1 MLIQSLKLLKTLV
14 GVDLKKRAKRAQILI
29 IFGSLVETASLLLV
43 IPIITIVSGNNDITL
58 RAIEVVSKL
67 GVTLDSDSFLNAV
80 VCIYILIVVASGA
93 LGIMAIRS
101 LSTLAADIGASLS
114 VKLYSGYLD
123 QGYSRFIK
131 NDSSY
136 YSTIITVEVARI
148 TDNILQ
154 PLAQINSRL
163 GSGVLI
169 FLAMLFYSPMITLV
183 ATGFFALAYA
193 LMYRVLRP
201 RLRKYG
207 LMLSEAN
214 ANRETDVKD
223 SLQAVK
229 EIKIYQALPHLT
241 SKFEKRLLKLS
252 TSYSS
257 LNILYNAPRYVID
270 SLIYLAFASLVL
282 FSLVV
287 QADMSSL
294 LQYLVF
300 FGMAALKLS
309 PIVQQIYACMARIRG
324 SYSVLEVVHDELTS
338 NASKVLRTDSIEA
351 EVHEAREGVNAYP
364 KKFTGFVLN
373 DLGFRYSETSDFSLN
388 HVDMHLPSS
397 GQVAFIG
404 RSGSGKTTLADVIS
418 GLLRPSEGS
427 IKISGSQYEE
437 SMITDDNAEI
447 SYVPQTAVIV
457 KGSVAENIA
466 FGIPELEI
474 NFDRVNICLRSV
486 GLESFILEE
495 PNSYLSVSS
504 DNSGLSGGERQRLS
518 IARALYHDADI
529 IILDEPTSALDSYS
543 EEIIVGLLE
552 VLAKDK
558 LIINVA
564 HKLNTIRNSDTI
576 YLLKE
581 GKVVASGSYS
591 ELITSREY
599 DAYLNE
605 Q

>member
-1 MLIQSLKLLKTLV
+1 MLIQTLKLLNTLV
-14 GVDLKKRAKRAQILI
+14 GVDFKKRAKRVQILI

-43 IPIITIVSGNNDITL
+43 IPIITIVSGNDAIVL
-58 RAIEVVSKL
+58 RAIELVSKL
-67 GVTLDSDSFLNAV
+67 GISLDDGSFLNTV
-80 VCIYILIVVASGA
+80 LCSYILLVVASGV

-101 LSTLAADIGASLS
+101 LSTLAADIGVSLS
-114 VKLYSGYLD
+114 VKLYSAYLG
-123 QGYSRFIK
+123 QGYRGFIK

-163 GSGVLI
+163 GSGILI
-169 FLAMLFYSPMITLV
+169 FLAMLFYSPMVTLV
-183 ATGFFALAYA
+183 ATGFFSLAYA

-201 RLRKYG
+201 RLTKYG

-214 ANRETDVKD
+214 ANREADVKD

-229 EIKIYQALPHLT
+229 EIKIYQALPHLA

-252 TSYSS
+252 KSYSS

-282 FSLVV
+282 LSLVM

-300 FGMAALKLS
+300 FGMAALKLL

-338 NASKVLRTDSIEA
+338 NASQVLSTDSIEA
-351 EVHEAREGVNAYP
+351 EAHGARAGVYADP
-364 KKFTGFVLN
+364 KKFTGLVLN
-373 DLGFRYSETSDFSLN
+373 DVGFRYSKISDFSLN
-388 HVDMHLPSS
+388 HIDMHLPSS

-418 GLLRPSEGS
+418 GLLKPSEGT
-427 IKISGSQYEE
+427 IKISGSGYEG

-447 SYVPQTAVIV
+447 GYVPQTAVIV

-466 FGIPELEI
+466 FGIPEFEI
-474 NFDRVNICLRSV
+474 NFDRVNNCLRSV
-486 GLESFILEE
+486 GLESFILDE

-543 EEIIVGLLE
+543 EEIIVGLLG

-564 HKLNTIRNSDTI
+564 HKLNTIRNSDTV

-581 GKVVASGSYS
+581 GKVVVSGSYS
-591 ELITSREY
+591 VLITSRDY
-599 DAYLNE
+599 HAYLNE